1 MMHTHART
9 HMHAYMHT
17 HARTRMYTHT
27 HTHTHTCARAHTRT
41 HTHTQEHSLVL
52 LLDVESG
59 ELAYFETESTFHLMP
74 KSGVVWYS

>member
-17 HARTRMYTHT
+17 HARTRTYAHT
-27 HTHTHTCARAHTRT
+27 HTHACARAHTRT